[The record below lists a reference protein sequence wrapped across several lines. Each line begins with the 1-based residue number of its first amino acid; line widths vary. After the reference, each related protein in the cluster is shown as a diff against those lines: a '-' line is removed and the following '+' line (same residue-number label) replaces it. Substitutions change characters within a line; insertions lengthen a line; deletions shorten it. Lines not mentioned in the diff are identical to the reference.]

1 MDEYSIALGE
11 YNRPKA
17 LPRPK
22 RLPRPK
28 GLPSNP
34 ASAVCTL
41 GAYPDRRGLSSARAL
56 PCDVDLGR
64 RLRTKNSIALG
75 GFSPWVKC
83 RSPEGT
89 ASPKGT
95 TTTEDTA
102 FDTDVCRCI
111 VVCTVLNL
119 TARVSAMQ
127 CYFRATTLI
136 LADGR
141 EISRVSPWV
150 STVSPWVKCS
160 IVGRYCFARRDCLAR
175 GHRNGMYA
183 WVSTQPQES
192 KQCGPGF
199 PHEI

>member
-64 RLRTKNSIALG
+64 QLRTKNSIALG

-89 ASPKGT
+89 ASPEVVASPGGT
-95 TTTEDTA
+95 VSQIPLALRKSWSRKEQAHLHHWTT
-102 FDTDVCRCI
+102 
-111 VVCTVLNL
+111 
-119 TARVSAMQ
+119 
-127 CYFRATTLI
+127 
-136 LADGR
+136 
-141 EISRVSPWV
+141 V
-150 STVSPWVKCS
+150 STNAVP
-160 IVGRYCFARRDCLAR
+160 RQDNA
-175 GHRNGMYA
+175 
-183 WVSTQPQES
+183 P
-192 KQCGPGF
+192 P
-199 PHEI
+199 

>member
-11 YNRPKA
+11 YNS
-17 LPRPK
+17 PRAI
-22 RLPRPK
+22 
-28 GLPSNP
+28 
-34 ASAVCTL
+34 ASPEETASSEGTVFESCVSRIILVCTL
-41 GAYPDRRGLSSARAL
+41 GVYPDRRGLSSARAL

-119 TARVSAMQ
+119 TARVSASQ
-127 CYFRATTLI
+127 CSFRATALI

-141 EISRVSPWV
+141 EVSRVSLWV
-150 STVSPWVKCS
+150 STVSPWLKCS
-160 IVGRYCFARRDCLAR
+160 IVGRHCFARRDCLAR
-175 GHRNGMYA
+175 GHHNGM
-183 WVSTQPQES
+183 
-192 KQCGPGF
+192 
-199 PHEI
+199 